1 MEGKLVS
8 DLHRSL
14 LVDIGNS
21 QIKYALLANS
31 QTELEIETCLNI
43 DGLDKAIRSCNKLV
57 LSSVAHLQQVTEIE
71 AMCEAH
77 GKPLQIISTEAQT
90 FGVRCAYKRYQS
102 LGVDRWLAI
111 LAGRSITQL
120 PLAVIHLGTA
130 NTCDFIL
137 ENDHLGGWIS
147 PGFSVMRES
156 LIANTQQVF
165 GNSDYPTSLE
175 LGDSTEQCVNMGC
188 VAAVQGYARMAE
200 EQLALLG
207 DDYRVIIAGGA
218 RDLLRDLDHKH
229 ILFRENLVLQGLALY
244 L

>member
-1 MEGKLVS
+1 
-8 DLHRSL
+8 

-21 QIKYALLANS
+21 QIKYALLAHS
-31 QTELEIETCLNI
+31 AADLEIETCQQTKDLE
-43 DGLDKAIRSCNKLV
+43 KAVRSCKKLV
-57 LSSVAHLQQVTEIE
+57 LSSVGHSRQVAEI
-71 AMCEAH
+71 AALCEAH

-90 FGVRCAYKRYQS
+90 FGIHCAYENYQT

-137 ENDHLGGWIS
+137 NNRHLGGWIS
-147 PGFSVMRES
+147 PGFSLMRES

-165 GNSDYPTSLE
+165 GNSDYPTSLKI
-175 LGDSTEQCVNMGC
+175 GASTEQCVNMGC
-188 VAAVQGYARMAE
+188 TAAAQGFVKMAE
-200 EQLALLG
+200 EQLTLLA
-207 DDYRVIIAGGA
+207 DEYRVIIAGGA
-218 RDLLRDLDHKH
+218 RDLLRDLDNKH

>member
-1 MEGKLVS
+1 MS

-21 QIKYALLANS
+21 QIKYALLVDSAAN
-31 QTELEIETCLNI
+31 LEIETCLNTQ
-43 DGLDKAIRSCNKLV
+43 GLDRAIRNCKKLL
-57 LSSVAHLQQVTEIE
+57 LSSVGHSQQVIEIT
-71 AMCEAH
+71 AMCEKHA
-77 GKPLQIISTEAQT
+77 KPLQVISTEAQT
-90 FGVRCAYKRYQS
+90 FGIRCAYKNYQT

-111 LAGRSITQL
+111 LAGRKLTPL

-147 PGFSVMRES
+147 PGFSLMRES
-156 LIANTQQVF
+156 LIVNTQQVF

-175 LGDSTEQCVNMGC
+175 LGNNTEQCVNMGC
-188 VAAVQGYARMAE
+188 IAAAQGFARMAE
-200 EQLALLG
+200 ERLTLLA
-207 DDYRVIIAGGA
+207 DEYRIIIAGGA
-218 RDLLRDLDHKH
+218 RELLRDLDNKH